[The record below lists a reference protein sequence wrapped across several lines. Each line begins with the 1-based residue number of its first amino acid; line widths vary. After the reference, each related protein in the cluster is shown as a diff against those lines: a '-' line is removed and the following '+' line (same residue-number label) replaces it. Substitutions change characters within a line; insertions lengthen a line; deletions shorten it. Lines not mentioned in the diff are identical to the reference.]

1 MPRGLDD
8 RSTND
13 DGRIRKKNGA
23 ALLANLRKTY
33 PNLAPGR
40 RRDMKL
46 DTLLAEAAVES
57 LSEYRRLHP
66 SE

>member
-1 MPRGLDD
+1 MQRGLDD
-8 RSTND
+8 RSVNE

-23 ALLANLRKTY
+23 ALLENLRKTY

-40 RRDMKL
+40 RKDMKL
-46 DTLLAEAAVES
+46 DTLLAEADVDS